1 MVGLGGNCAA
11 GAELCGPGYVCDL
24 GTGQCVSYPKLGESC
39 GPAKPM
45 CIASYCDLA
54 ITERCTAYKQVGD
67 ACTVQDFFA
76 CEPGPTCDLGTSRCK
91 AAEPTTC
98 QAP

>member
-24 GTGQCVSYPKLGESC
+24 GTSQCVSFPKLGESC
-39 GPAKPM
+39 GPSKPI
-45 CIASYCDLA
+45 CIGGYCDLA
-54 ITERCTAYKQVGD
+54 VTGTCTAYKQVGD
-67 ACTVQDFFA
+67 ACTPLDFFA
-76 CEPGPTCDLGTSRCK
+76 CEPGSTCDLATSRCK
-91 AAEPTTC
+91 ADEPTTC